1 MDFDEHDPMRRS
13 SLPYPMELG
22 SPAFAPIAIEKE
34 KDILLNTGRLN
45 AKQEYDRIMEQV
57 NVLKR
62 QAEALQN
69 RMQVSEI
76 MHHCE
81 YSLRVVHGNLYYV
94 YYNTYK
100 NKNVLSMNAPNRWSG
115 ISAPA
120 HYTYIMTVR
129 LMGDSTW
136 EQVDDGFS
144 NYKKE

>member
-1 MDFDEHDPMRRS
+1 MELDEHDPMRRS

-34 KDILLNTGRLN
+34 KDILLNVSKLN

-62 QAEALQN
+62 QAEALAN

-76 MHHCE
+76 MHRCK
-81 YSLRVVHGNLYYV
+81 YGFKVVHGHYYYV
-94 YYNTYK
+94 YFNSYK
-100 NKNVLSMNAPNRWSG
+100 NENVLSINAPNSWSALPG
-115 ISAPA
+115 

-136 EQVDDGFS
+136 EEVEDGFD
-144 NYKKE
+144 NFKKE

>member
-1 MDFDEHDPMRRS
+1 MQLDEYDPMRRS

-22 SPAFAPIAIEKE
+22 SPAFAPIVVEKE
-34 KDILLNTGRLN
+34 KDILLNTSKLN

-62 QAEALQN
+62 QAEALQK

-76 MHHCE
+76 MHHCS
-81 YSLRVVHGNLYYV
+81 YGFRVVHGNCYYV
-94 YYNTYK
+94 YYNNFK
-100 NKNVLSMNAPNRWSG
+100 NQNVLSLNAPNNWSAFPG
-115 ISAPA
+115 

-136 EQVDDGFS
+136 EQVDDEFS
-144 NYKKE
+144 SYKKE

>member
-1 MDFDEHDPMRRS
+1 MDLDEHDPMRRS

-34 KDILLNTGRLN
+34 KDILLNTSRLN

-57 NVLKR
+57 NVLKK

-76 MHHCE
+76 MHHCS
-81 YSLRVVHGNLYYV
+81 YGFRVVHGNCYYV
-94 YYNTYK
+94 YYNNLK
-100 NKNVLSMNAPNRWSG
+100 NQNVLSLNAPNNWSAFPG
-115 ISAPA
+115 

-136 EQVDDGFS
+136 EQIDDEFS